1 MRQFKMICLGLSLTL
16 IACGDKD
23 DVSYSWSNSNNGGNN
38 FNGPD
43 DTDDDTADTS
53 DTTDTT
59 DTNETGEP
67 GPDSG
72 EELGVGEFDNPGD
85 VVVEIDEDDG
95 ITEVVLSDAGGESNT
110 GHEFYLVMVNPNDET
125 LGFSLDYAQT
135 ESAID
140 TGGGSEEEPASEPP
154 QMPTAPAAS
163 KIKKRST
170 VSPQRQRLRQAIK
183 DGKVKGIQPPAVP
196 PPPFTSADVGIARQE
211 FSVRDSLDDEMSYE
225 RIEAK
230 LWAVGDTVAIWVD
243 EAVAID
249 WDYDC
254 DGTIDQPAV
263 FDSFGFDNCD
273 LQTIANIV
281 DVNIF
286 PNITTQFGDASD
298 MNSDS
303 KVSVVIS
310 PVLNQMTRT
319 SSDEEVQLV
328 GSYADPEVD
337 LNDYDPDENPGSDGQ
352 EVIYVFA
359 PDPYGFHNPNAQ
371 TTIQEY
377 TDVSLGYQIARA
389 YFRLISYNQHV
400 LVNEGEA
407 EAVWVTEGM
416 AALAADL
423 VGYGS
428 PNYRGVWDYLDAPH
442 LHSLTSIE
450 ETGAISTSTFGPQYL
465 FFRWIAD
472 AFGTEA
478 LQGIVQSED
487 TDVDNIATVL
497 DDDFVNL
504 VLKWQLAML
513 STNSTTAGTGLPIS
527 PEDFPP
533 YAAVTTVSAPVG
545 NPQQGD
551 LYGANGYQVGIEVSG
566 VNYYYEGGTTLTPT
580 ENESNRVLTAHQDH
594 STFLYGKEFY
604 GSIKDGYGAQVV
616 RIADVPFSQT
626 ALEIR
631 ASTAGYTAAII
642 RAEDPGVP
650 DYAKD
655 VLYAPSDANS
665 IQMATLP
672 ANGDQI
678 YAVGEIS
685 SAGLTVSVDPDE
697 TETQVSVYDTDRYRL
712 SLSNY
717 APGQLINI
725 AVWLDYR
732 YASISGDI
740 DLADPWLAV
749 VPESYLPVPTVTG
762 TQSGACTDGISFG
775 YPYRLLEHLYA
786 QVMLAPDPYTESD
799 LYTGASE
806 LPDDGDTGSAAIET
820 FDPCGSMESEA
831 TTCEF
836 DWDRDGVLD
845 ENEPQPETFLQQVQ
859 VMQCTMAGG
868 DLSSFVPVGLEIID
882 ADQSDEDSLSSYDR
896 TLNIGGTSAEDKEGA
911 FLKTTVMGGEEY
923 IIVVGSSSG
932 TGPYELTV
940 QRLPE

>member
-1 MRQFKMICLGLSLTL
+1 MRQFKMFCVGLSISLTS
-16 IACGDKD
+16 CGDKD
-23 DVSYSWSNSNNGGNN
+23 SLSFSYNNSVGNN
-38 FNGPD
+38 ATGPD
-43 DTDDDTADTS
+43 DTNDDTADTS
-53 DTTDTT
+53 DTMETG
-59 DTNETGEP
+59 DTNETGDP

-72 EELGVGEFDNPGD
+72 QELGVGEFDNPGD
-85 VVVEIDEDDG
+85 VVVELDEDDG
-95 ITEVVLSDAGGESNT
+95 VSEVILSDAGGEPNT
-110 GHEFYLVMVNPNDET
+110 GHEFYLVMVNPNEEA
-125 LGFSLDYAQT
+125 LGFTLDYSQT

-140 TGGGSEEEPASEPP
+140 TGGGSEEEPPSEPP
-154 QMPTAPAAS
+154 QMPTVPSSGKA
-163 KIKKRST
+163 KKRN
-170 VSPQRQRLRQAIK
+170 VISPHRQKLRQAVK
-183 DGKVKGIQPPAVP
+183 DGRVKSVQPPAVP

-211 FSVRDSLDDEMSYE
+211 FSVRNSLDDEMSYE
-225 RIEAK
+225 RIESK

-243 EAVAID
+243 ESVAID

-254 DGTIDQPAV
+254 DGTIDQPAI
-263 FDSFGFDNCD
+263 FDSYGFDNCD
-273 LQTIANIV
+273 LQTIASIV
-281 DVNIF
+281 DINIF
-286 PNITTQFGDASD
+286 PNIATQFGDASD

-303 KVSVVIS
+303 KVSVVIT
-310 PVLNQMTRT
+310 PVLNQMTRS

-337 LNDYDPDENPGSDGQ
+337 LNEYDPDENPGSDGQ

-400 LVNEGEA
+400 LVNDGEP
-407 EAVWVTEGM
+407 EAVWVTEGL

-442 LHSLTSIE
+442 MSSLTTIE

-465 FFRWIAD
+465 FFRWVLD
-472 AFGTEA
+472 AFGSEA
-478 LQGIVQSED
+478 LQGIVQSEEI
-487 TDVDNIATVL
+487 DVDNIATVL
-497 DDDFVNL
+497 DDDFINL
-504 VLKWQLAML
+504 VLKWQLAL
-513 STNSTTAGTGLPIS
+513 ISTNSTTAETGLPIS

-533 YAAVTTVSAPVG
+533 YAPVSTVTAPIE

-551 LYGANGYQVGIEVSG
+551 LYGANGYQIGIEVSG
-566 VNYYYEGGTTLTPT
+566 TNYYYEGGTTDTPT
-580 ENESNRVLTAHQDH
+580 ENESNRVVTRHQDH
-594 STFLYGKEFY
+594 STFLYGNEFFGY
-604 GSIKDGYGAQVV
+604 IVDGYGAQVV
-616 RIADVPFSQT
+616 RITDVPFDQT

-642 RAEDPGVP
+642 RAENPGVA

-655 VLYAPSDANS
+655 ILYAPSDANS
-665 IQMATLP
+665 IQLPTLP

-678 YAVGEIS
+678 YIVGDIS
-685 SAGLTVSVDPDE
+685 ASGVTVSIDPE
-697 TETQVSVYDTDRYRL
+697 EVESQVSVYDTDRYRI

-717 APGQLINI
+717 APGQSINI

-732 YASISGDI
+732 YSSISGET
-740 DLADPWLAV
+740 DLEDPWISV

-775 YPYRLLEHLYA
+775 FPFRMLEHLYS
-786 QVMLAPDPYTESD
+786 QVMLASEPYTDSD
-799 LYTGASE
+799 LFTGASE
-806 LPDDGDTGSAAIET
+806 LPDDGDTGSSEIET
-820 FDPCGSMESEA
+820 FDPCGSVESEA
-831 TTCEF
+831 TTCEV

-845 ENEPQPETFLQQVQ
+845 ENEPTPETFLQQVQ

-868 DLSSFVPVGLEIID
+868 DLSAFVPVGLEIID
-882 ADQSDEDSLSSYDR
+882 TDQEDEDSLSTYDR
-896 TLNIGGTSAEDKEGA
+896 TLNIGGSSADEKEGA
-911 FLKTTVMGGEEY
+911 FLKTTILGGQEY
-923 IIVVGSSSG
+923 IIVVGSADG